1 MTADEEIVFNA
12 IDDFIQLQGQGQAP
26 SPEEYVKSYPVALRA
41 ELLNALHHVPSVDE
55 QQQAWDKVQNR
66 IEKEG
71 NTK

>member
-26 SPEEYVKSYPVALRA
+26 SPEEYVKGYPAALRV
-41 ELLNALHHVPSVDE
+41 ELLIALHHIPSVE
-55 QQQAWDKVQNR
+55 QQTEAWDKVQNR

-71 NTK
+71 NKK